1 MIAYNKKWLHN
12 LFIQQQVEDALQ
24 DNVITKEEKNNIGV
38 KYSAPFYSPDFFI
51 RLGLFVLTIIILLF
65 SFGLLLLIFLSSIDK
80 TIAGLTIFFGL
91 LSYAALEITVS
102 QKKHYQSGVD
112 DALLW
117 TAAGCLFGGISYAT
131 GAGALSNCFII
142 FMIALFCTIRFA
154 DRLMAAAAF
163 ISLLGILFYAF
174 TSLGNTG
181 KAMVPFILMA
191 VSALIYF
198 IFKKINDPQ
207 RFNEY
212 SGCVEAIEILTL
224 ISLYVAGNYFV
235 VRELSNS
242 IFYLNLQK
250 GESIPFG
257 WLFWIFTLFIPAI
270 YLFAGIKMKDMV
282 LIRVSLLLVAAMVF
296 TIRYYHFIVAVETGM
311 CIGGMSLI
319 LIAWAL
325 TRYLQTPKYGFTSV
339 ALKPDNNLD
348 KMHIESLILAET
360 FTQHGIDSGETKFGG
375 GSFGGGGATGEF

>member
-12 LFIQQQVEDALQ
+12 LFIQHQVTDAFH
-24 DNVITKEEKNNIGV
+24 DGVITKQEKDNIYL
-38 KYSAPFYSPDFFI
+38 KYPALFYTPNFFI
-51 RLGLFVLTIIILLF
+51 RVGLFLLTIIILLF
-65 SFGLLLLIFLSSIDK
+65 SFGLLLLIGLKDSDK
-80 TIAGLTIFFGL
+80 TIGFLSIFF
-91 LSYAALEITVS
+91 SMPAYAALELMVS

-131 GAGALSNCFII
+131 GAGALSNCIII
-142 FMIALFCTIRFA
+142 FVIVFFCTVRFA

-191 VSALIYF
+191 VSAFIYF

-242 IFYLNLQK
+242 MFYLNLQK

-257 WLFWIFTLFIPAI
+257 WLFWIFTIFIPVI

-296 TIRYYHFIVAVETGM
+296 TIRYYHFIVPVETGM

-339 ALKPDNNLD
+339 ALKSDNNLD
-348 KMHIESLILAET
+348 KMHIESLILSET
-360 FTQHGIDSGETKFGG
+360 FTQPGIDSGETKFGG